1 VSCRSRLFAALY
13 DTVTRRAEREGL
25 AEARASL
32 LAPIEGDVLELG
44 AGTGA
49 NLRHYPPDARVV
61 LSEPNVHMTK
71 RLRERAAGAPVVVA
85 AADALPFADASF
97 DAVVSTLVL
106 CSVPDVASALHE
118 VQRVLRPGGSLVL
131 LEHVRAAPGSRRARW
146 QDRLEVPWRAVAG
159 GCHPN
164 RDLVAE
170 LAAAGWSTAALEHDD
185 WPFLGPL
192 IRPVVVGAASSDPG
206 RTACR
211 P

>member
-1 VSCRSRLFAALY
+1 VFAALY
-13 DTVTRRAEREGL
+13 DTVTRRAERERL
-25 AEARASL
+25 AQARASL
-32 LAPIEGDVLELG
+32 LAAVGGDVLELG

-49 NLRHYPPDARVV
+49 NLRHYAQDARVV
-61 LSEPNVHMTK
+61 LSEPNVHMAK
-71 RLRERAAGAPVVVA
+71 RLRERAAGLPVVVA
-85 AADALPFADASF
+85 PADALPFGDASF

-106 CSVPDVASALHE
+106 CSVPDVGAALRE

-131 LEHVRAAPGSRRARW
+131 LEHVRAPAGSRRARW

-159 GCHPN
+159 GCRPN

-170 LAAAGWSTAALEHDD
+170 LAAAGWTTSGLEHDD

-192 IRPVVVGAASSDPG
+192 VRPVVVGAASSGPG